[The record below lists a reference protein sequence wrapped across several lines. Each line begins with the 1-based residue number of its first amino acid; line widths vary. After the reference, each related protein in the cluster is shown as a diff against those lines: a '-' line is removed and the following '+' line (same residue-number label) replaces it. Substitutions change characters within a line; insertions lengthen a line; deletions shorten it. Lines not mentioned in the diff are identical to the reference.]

1 MRQFWARGCL
11 ARGMFTEVEEGN
23 RLRRA
28 VIGFGQGKTDLQVSV
43 SLDDL
48 KCGVPKPFYEFD
60 TSPDSGNKPG
70 GVKFAAAAKY
80 AFAGFDLEKNVT
92 QTASAI
98 AADVTQDRAPLSDL
112 PKVINSG
119 LK

>member
-11 ARGMFTEVEEGN
+11 ARGIFTEVEEGN

-28 VIGFGQGKTDLQVSV
+28 VIGFGQGKTDLQVFV

-60 TSPDSGNKPG
+60 TSP
-70 GVKFAAAAKY
+70 
-80 AFAGFDLEKNVT
+80 
-92 QTASAI
+92 
-98 AADVTQDRAPLSDL
+98 
-112 PKVINSG
+112 
-119 LK
+119 